1 MLQISQEQQDNSNI
15 PVVKN
20 NYVDNFFGMFK
31 NPWELLVFYDEDFRE
46 EKIKLYPWQKE
57 ILMTFAGDVP
67 VDDMIRMAVTA
78 NNGSGKSQ
86 YVLAP
91 CAIWMAVAFKRSLTY
106 ITSASASQLDTQTER
121 FIDYLATKM
130 NNYHRK
136 EGGEIADIW
145 KIVKREKVF
154 YPNDSKIDLFATD
167 EPKKAEGKHPLPG
180 GVEFAILIDEGKSID
195 ELIYGAIDR
204 CTGATRRLD
213 ISSAGGC
220 HGHFY
225 DVCTKPEL
233 GWWHRKIIW
242 SDTPHIRQKEFTQAV
257 TKYGINDPLVRSI
270 FFSEFTSVEDSTV
283 ITRES
288 WDKCCKYFD
297 DTKIVNFGDI
307 RMGIDLSAG
316 GDETACSIWRGNV
329 QIALESFRF
338 YDTAQGAK
346 EIISIQEKYQVKN
359 ENCWIEFDGFNR
371 GVVDNLSDR
380 GHNYNK
386 VMSGGKARDSKRYA
400 NRATELWF
408 KFKRFIE
415 EGYLKPL
422 PDSVQKN
429 QFIARYY
436 KRSLQTSKIQL
447 ESKQEARAKGHPSPD
462 RADAAIFAW
471 ADSPDIDEFFDKH
484 LNDGVKQAEEAK
496 KSKLGLRIPHG
507 QLEEYLDNLAYGEK
521 DFFNNNT
528 NKQPVRI
535 NNSLARLDALLTNK
549 SKSDSYL

>member
-1 MLQISQEQQDNSNI
+1 MST
-15 PVVKN
+15 N
-20 NYVDNFFGMFK
+20 NKQLITNKYADNFFGMFK
-31 NPWELLVFYDEDFRE
+31 NPWELLVFYDEDFRD

-57 ILMTFAGDVP
+57 ILLTFSGEVP
-67 VDDMIRMAVTA
+67 ADDMIRMAVTA

-91 CAIWMAVAFKRSLTY
+91 CAIWMAVAFRRSLTY

-121 FIDYLATKM
+121 FIDYLAQKM
-130 NNYHRK
+130 NTYHRK
-136 EGGEIADIW
+136 EGGETQDIW

-180 GVEFAILIDEGKSID
+180 GVEFAILIDEGKSI
-195 ELIYGAIDR
+195 EEPIYGAIDR

-242 SDTPHIRQKEFTQAV
+242 SDTPHIRQKEFAQAV
-257 TKYGINDPLVRSI
+257 AKYGINDPLVRSI

-283 ITRES
+283 ITREA

-297 DTKIVNFGDI
+297 DTKIVNFSET

-316 GDETACSIWRGNV
+316 GDETVCSIWRGNV
-329 QIALESFRF
+329 QVALESFRF

-346 EIISIQEKYQVKN
+346 EVISIQEKYQVKD
-359 ENCWIEFDGFNR
+359 ENCWVEYDGFNR
-371 GVVDNLSDR
+371 GVVDNIIDK

-386 VMSGGKARDSKRYA
+386 VIANSKARDSKRYT

-408 KFKRFIE
+408 KFKRFVE
-415 EGYLKPL
+415 EGYVKPL
-422 PDSVQKN
+422 PDSLQKN

-471 ADSPDIDEFFDKH
+471 AGAPEIDEFFDQH
-484 LNDGVKQAEEAK
+484 LNSAVKELENSK
-496 KSKLGLRIPHG
+496 KSKLGIRIPING
-507 QLEEYLDNLAYGEK
+507 VDTYIDELAYGEK
-521 DFFNNNT
+521 QFFANGGNPA
-528 NKQPVRI
+528 NKPTKI
-535 NNSLARLDALLTNK
+535 YNSLARLELLESQQNKFDNFTN
-549 SKSDSYL
+549 